1 MIIGNRTAG
10 RTLVTIAVAL
20 LLLTFVGAF
29 VFAGRKKTAPEQEP
43 PLPHSGYV
51 APKPPSLASA

>member
-1 MIIGNRTAG
+1 MIAGHQKTG
-10 RTLVTIAVAL
+10 RTLVTIAIAL
-20 LLLTFVGAF
+20 LLLMFVGAI

-51 APKPPSLASA
+51 APMPPTFTRT